1 MAICTPLFLN
11 VNIEF
16 HKMNLSNN
24 GLKYSSIS
32 NCDETRAI
40 GNNNDILYSITCCKN
55 YCYLMFEIK
64 PLSILTLI

>member
-40 GNNNDILYSITCCKN
+40 GNNNDILYSILRVVKIIVISCLK
-55 YCYLMFEIK
+55 
-64 PLSILTLI
+64 